1 MQNKIY
7 FSDYTEPAEFFILFS
22 ILLSVISDQRL
33 SLDAYIKKWRLICSF
48 YYPFIIILST
58 ESEYDKEELPFSQVD
73 EVLFELSN
81 ADRLSI
87 PTKLNK

>member
-1 MQNKIY
+1 
-7 FSDYTEPAEFFILFS
+7 
-22 ILLSVISDQRL
+22 
-33 SLDAYIKKWRLICSF
+33 
-48 YYPFIIILST
+48 LST

-87 PTKLNK
+87 PTKLNKEEEKEESRSARR